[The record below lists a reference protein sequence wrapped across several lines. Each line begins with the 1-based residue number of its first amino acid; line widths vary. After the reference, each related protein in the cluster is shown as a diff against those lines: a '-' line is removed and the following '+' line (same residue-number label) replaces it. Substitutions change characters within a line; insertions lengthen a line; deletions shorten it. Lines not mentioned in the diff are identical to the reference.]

1 MQPYNWVVAYY
12 TSFASFILRFFFFF
26 FSVVVLVAVFTCFD
40 LFLRTFVFS
49 VCIKYYIEYNGMELH
64 SCVIIHFEWKKKKKK
79 TFNQANCVQNL
90 QFSLRFSPHKI
101 KVFTGKFRSITN
113 QMHSKHAMEIEE
125 KRKKTTLSTFA
136 HAAKPFL
143 SVEHME
149 NKVIKSEW
157 KKNHLQQQQW
167 FQFHFI
173 NSYVIHFLFLLYNA
187 LLECV
192 ITWWWMKVFGG
203 NSQFNDISF
212 TNMCVRAFLCEIL
225 TLSIFDVLF
234 SNFFPRYIEHTQ
246 KNICKKKQFV
256 KNIKSLTMDI
266 INANIQILTK
276 CIQMW

>member
-79 TFNQANCVQNL
+79 TFNEANCVQNL

-157 KKNHLQQQQW
+157 KKTTSNNNNGFSFTLLIHMWFIFCFCFTMHFWNVLSLGDGWKCLAVIFNSMIYHLQ
-167 FQFHFI
+167 I
-173 NSYVIHFLFLLYNA
+173 CA
-187 LLECV
+187 
-192 ITWWWMKVFGG
+192 
-203 NSQFNDISF
+203 
-212 TNMCVRAFLCEIL
+212 CVRFC
-225 TLSIFDVLF
+225 
-234 SNFFPRYIEHTQ
+234 
-246 KNICKKKQFV
+246 V
-256 KNIKSLTMDI
+256 KY
-266 INANIQILTK
+266 
-276 CIQMW
+276 